1 MMRGLPLLLR
11 HSMAR
16 KVLIALFHL
25 SVVSASLIYAFA
37 LRFDFH
43 IPPQYWP
50 LILTLLPAM
59 LFIKL
64 CVFWSMGLADGW
76 WRYVSMPDLLQI
88 LRANLLASVGV
99 VVYVMFLGLNDGLP
113 RSIILLDF
121 ILCFFIMI
129 GVRVSTRMVR
139 EQLALNSRGYNSRPK
154 SVLIVGSGTVAQSIV
169 REIRENP
176 KLEKAVLGYIDN
188 DLRRQAKIIYGVPV
202 IGTLDDLEKICQRSG
217 IDMIIVA
224 QSSASPKELRDIV
237 EFCKRNKIVSK
248 ILPAIG
254 DIISGQVSL
263 QQCRS
268 VQLEDLL
275 GRPSI
280 RLDVDQIRGYLHGK
294 RILVTGAA
302 GSIGSEICRQVA
314 QFEPAHLILFEN
326 AETPLFNLENE
337 LREKFPN
344 LEITPSLSDIRD
356 ENRVSHVFWKHKP
369 QVVFHAAA
377 YKHVP
382 MSEVNPLVVV
392 KNNVMGSRCVV
403 DASVAVGAEH
413 FVLIST
419 DKAVNPTN
427 IMGATKRVAEIYVQN
442 MVRGG
447 PTKATTVRFGNVL
460 GSHGSVI
467 PTFQEQI
474 LKGGP
479 VTVTHPEITRFFMTI
494 PEAVQ
499 LVLQAGCMGHGGE
512 IFLLDMGE
520 PVKIVRLAEELIR
533 LSGRRPYEEIEI
545 VFTGLRPGEKLYE
558 ELLIAGEGVK
568 ATDHEKIRILQA
580 TSVSEQALQDETDR
594 LIDAVRNADVMSL
607 ISTLKKIVPEFH
619 CGLREVDQMPGED
632 KTFPT
637 NVDKLNLVD
646 RNDHPQIY
654 CGLNPDRRDT

>member
-1 MMRGLPLLLR
+1 MRGLPLLLR
-11 HSMAR
+11 HSMVR
-16 KVLIALFHL
+16 KTLIALFHL

-43 IPPQYWP
+43 IPPQYWT
-50 LILTLLPAM
+50 LILQLLPAM

-64 CVFWSMGLADGW
+64 IMFWSMGLADGW

-99 VVYVMFLGLNDGLP
+99 VVYVLFLGLSDGLP

-121 ILCFFIMI
+121 LLCFFIMI
-129 GVRVSTRMVR
+129 GVRVSTRMIR
-139 EQLALNSRGYNSRPK
+139 EHLDLNSRGYHSRPK

-188 DLRRQAKIIYGVPV
+188 DVRRQAKVIYGVPV
-202 IGTLDDLEKICQRSG
+202 IGTLDDLENICKRSG

-224 QSSASPKELRDIV
+224 QSSVSPKELRDIV
-237 EFCKRNKIVSK
+237 AFCKRNKIISK

-254 DIISGQVSL
+254 DIISGRVSL

-280 RLDVDQIRGYLHGK
+280 RLDVDQINAYLHGK

-314 QFEPAHLILFEN
+314 QFGPAHLVLFEN

-337 LREKFPN
+337 LRDKFPN
-344 LEITPSLSDIRD
+344 LTITPSLSDIRD
-356 ENRVSHVFWKHKP
+356 ENRVSQVFWEHKP

-442 MVRGG
+442 LVRKAA
-447 PTKATTVRFGNVL
+447 TKATTVRFGNVL

-467 PTFQEQI
+467 PTFQKQI

-499 LVLQAGCMGHGGE
+499 LVLQAGCMGGGGE

-533 LSGRRPYEEIEI
+533 LSGRKPYEEIEI
-545 VFTGLRPGEKLYE
+545 IFTGLRPGEKLYE

-568 ATDHEKIRILQA
+568 ATDHEKIRILDA
-580 TSVSEQALQDETDR
+580 THFSEEALNNETES
-594 LIDAVRNADVMSL
+594 LYNAVRKADVGAL
-607 ISTLKKIVPEFH
+607 IRTLKKIVPEFH
-619 CGLREVDQMPGED
+619 CELHEADHTHKMEANHPD
-632 KTFPT
+632 KIE
-637 NVDKLNLVD
+637 KLTLVGQKAP
-646 RNDHPQIY
+646 NATY
-654 CGLNPDRRDT
+654 CELNPDGRDT

>member
-1 MMRGLPLLLR
+1 MRGLPLLLR
-11 HSMAR
+11 HSMFR
-16 KVLIALFHL
+16 KALIALFHL
-25 SVVSASLIYAFA
+25 SVVSASLLYAFS
-37 LRFDFH
+37 LRFDFD
-43 IPPQYWP
+43 IPSQYWP
-50 LILTLLPAM
+50 LILNLLPAI

-99 VVYVMFLGLNDGLP
+99 VVYVMFLKVTDGLP

-121 ILCFFIMI
+121 FLCFSTMI

-139 EQLALNSRGYNSRPK
+139 EQLALNSRGYHSRPK
-154 SVLIVGSGTVAQSIV
+154 SVLVVGSGTVAQSIV

-224 QSSASPKELRDIV
+224 QSSVSPKDLRSIV
-237 EFCKRNKIVSK
+237 EFCKRKQIISK

-280 RLDVDQIRGYLHGK
+280 RLDIEQISAYLRGK

-314 QFEPAHLILFEN
+314 QFGPARLILFEN

-337 LREKFPN
+337 LRESFPH
-344 LEITPSLSDIRD
+344 LEIIPNLSDIRD
-356 ENRVSHVFWKHKP
+356 ENRVSHVFWEHKP

-382 MSEVNPLVVV
+382 MSEVNPLEVV
-392 KNNVMGSRCVV
+392 KNNVMGTRCVV

-413 FVLIST
+413 FVMIST

-442 MVRGG
+442 MARKVT
-447 PTKATTVRFGNVL
+447 TKATTVRFGNVL

-474 LKGGP
+474 RKGGP

-499 LVLQAGCMGHGGE
+499 LVLQAGCMGDGGE

-545 VFTGLRPGEKLYE
+545 VFSGLRPGEKLYE

-568 ATDHEKIRILQA
+568 ATTHEKIRILQA
-580 TSVSEQALQDETDR
+580 TICSEQALQDETEQ
-594 LIDAVRNADVMSL
+594 LLDAVRNADVMSL
-607 ISTLKKIVPEFH
+607 IRTLKKIVPEFTCELH
-619 CGLREVDQMPGED
+619 EAVPSQENAIN
-632 KTFPT
+632 FPT
-637 NVDKLNLVD
+637 KVEKLNLAGRKDQV
-646 RNDHPQIY
+646 HPF
-654 CGLNPDRRDT
+654 CELNSDRRDR